1 MNFTILFHVIESLKF
16 NLTFELSHN
25 YAQDFFIF
33 DGLNSS
39 AHLYRTNKTVYL
51 YQNDEFE
58 LYQSTV
64 LKKLQFS
71 WIGFKVNGTSMK
83 KVKSTGSIDMN
94 DLEQFTFLS
103 PLLDFK
109 AHISIET
116 CFSELKETVSE
127 LEFIQS
133 IKLNEIKYGYI
144 AGIILIFAIA
154 LELKMKIPLI
164 YNKIFGKELEN
175 ELEDSGYE
183 SMMNIETDV

>member
-1 MNFTILFHVIESLKF
+1 
-16 NLTFELSHN
+16 
-25 YAQDFFIF
+25 
-33 DGLNSS
+33 
-39 AHLYRTNKTVYL
+39 
-51 YQNDEFE
+51 
-58 LYQSTV
+58 
-64 LKKLQFS
+64 
-71 WIGFKVNGTSMK
+71 MK

-116 CFSELKETVSE
+116 CFSELNETVSE